1 MQFTAGA
8 LQCPV
13 QKDGQGIDEPVVL
26 FQCLQIQRRVSVRIR
41 FLRVEIDVR
50 SMVPVLD
57 KYAVQ
62 RNLIDIFKTLQG
74 KFFNGAG
81 FSVAK
86 RIGITV
92 EKNKSL
98 LSLIN
103 PHSRGPVAIKTDLGF
118 FLFKFDFTQ

>member
-1 MQFTAGA
+1 MLFTAGA

-13 QKDGQGIDEPVVL
+13 QEDGQGIDESVVL
-26 FQCLQIQRRVSVRIR
+26 FQCFQIQSRVSVRIG

-62 RNLIDIFKTLQG
+62 RNLIDIFKALQG

-81 FSVAK
+81 SFVAK

-92 EKNKSL
+92 GNRTSKGGLFFRLEIKSTF
-98 LSLIN
+98 S
-103 PHSRGPVAIKTDLGF
+103 STS
-118 FLFKFDFTQ
+118 